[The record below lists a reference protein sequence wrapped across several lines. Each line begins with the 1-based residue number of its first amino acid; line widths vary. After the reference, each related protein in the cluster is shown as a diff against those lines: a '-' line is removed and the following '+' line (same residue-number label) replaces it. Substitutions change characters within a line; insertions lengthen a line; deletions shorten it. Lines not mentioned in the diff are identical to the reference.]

1 METRYANIER
11 QLLAIVFACQ
21 RFSTYLLGRSFVAES
36 DHKPLEMIAMKNL
49 VNAPPRLQRMLLELH
64 RYDVTI
70 KYQPG
75 KEMQLADALSH
86 CPARAS
92 QEIKL
97 DMRVDYIAFMK
108 PWIEKLK
115 DSTQRDPILAMVY
128 QLTQQGWPHQRRHVP
143 RLARRYWDFRDELST
158 DDGMLLKGPRLII
171 PGELQEEYLS
181 HLHKGHLSASKV
193 QENAKQ
199 HMYWTGIDADIE
211 DYTKRCQ
218 ECIKRSQVP
227 KEPLQP
233 HDIPEGPWRKLGIDY
248 FAFDGNSYVL
258 ICDYFSKFPFL
269 YRAKTSFWSLR
280 DRLIDLFSIEGY
292 PDEIVSD
299 NGPPFQSKEFAKFL
313 SSLGI
318 KHTTSSPGYP
328 HSNGFIE
335 QHIQTVKNM
344 LSKSSNTRSFQEV
357 LADLRTTRIGMGLP
371 SPAEILHGRN
381 LTTRAQAEIDIKA
394 IRSVLQER
402 QLKMMLDHDTSR
414 RAKKA
419 RLLVVGERCHIL
431 GPGNQWID
439 TFITGITDSG
449 RSYETQVEAMG
460 KQLTRN
466 RSHIRP
472 RSPDIPH
479 MHASFLQRK
488 AVPSATSDGN
498 APSERE
504 NSVISANRK
513 GSIKQTNTSQV
524 LVSETVPDR
533 RVQPSRRAKMTRF
546 GDNPVT
552 STVPIPPRRQPG
564 RDTSTR
570 NRREFKLNV
579 TDPDLLIPIKQ
590 TWVITTRHSDL
601 REPQPSFSDSQPA
614 SSQPVSET
622 TTSESSVSL
631 PSSPSGSSSTESTS
645 TSGTDS
651 SSSETSSES
660 SSQPSSNALSPETS
674 SSASLHHPNCLRW
687 SALSIACLRA
697 QEIIK
702 AIP

>member
-1 METRYANIER
+1 
-11 QLLAIVFACQ
+11 
-21 RFSTYLLGRSFVAES
+21 
-36 DHKPLEMIAMKNL
+36 MKNL
-49 VNAPPRLQRMLLELH
+49 ANAPPCLQRMLLELQ

-70 KYQPG
+70 KYLPG
-75 KEMQLADALSH
+75 KEMQLADTLRR

-97 DMRVDYIAFMK
+97 DMRVDYITFMK
-108 PWIEKLK
+108 PWIERLK
-115 DSTQRDPILAMVY
+115 DSTQRDPILATVY

-143 RLARRYWDFRDELST
+143 HLARRSWDFRDELST

-181 HLHKGHLSASKV
+181 RLHEGNLSASKV

-218 ECIKRSQVP
+218 ECIKRSQVA

-248 FAFDGNSYVL
+248 FTFNGNSYVL
-258 ICDYFSKFPFL
+258 ICDYFSKFSFL
-269 YRAKTSFWSLR
+269 YRVKTSFWSLR

-292 PDEIVSD
+292 PDEMVSD
-299 NGPPFQSKEFAKFL
+299 NRPPFQSKEFAKFL
-313 SSLGI
+313 SGLGI

-335 QHIQTVKNM
+335 RHIQTVRNM

-357 LADLRTTRIGMGLP
+357 LADLRTTRIGTGLP

-402 QLKMMLDHDTSR
+402 QLKMTLDHDSGR
-414 RAKKA
+414 RARKA
-419 RLLVVGERCHIL
+419 RPLVVGERCHVL

-439 TFITGITDSG
+439 TFVTGITDSG
-449 RSYETQVEAMG
+449 RSYETQVEATG
-460 KQLTRN
+460 RQLTRN
-466 RSHIRP
+466 HSHIRP

-479 MHASFLQRK
+479 MHASFLQHNT
-488 AVPSATSDGN
+488 VPSATSDGN
-498 APSERE
+498 ALSERE
-504 NSVISANRK
+504 NSVISGRQQLANRQKTVISANRK

-546 GDNPVT
+546 GDKHVT
-552 STVPIPPRRQPG
+552 STVSLAPRRQPG
-564 RDTSTR
+564 CDTSTR
-570 NRREFKLNV
+570 NRREVKLNV
-579 TDPDLLIPIKQ
+579 TDPDMLIPIKQ
-590 TWVITTRHSDL
+590 TRVTSRHSDL
-601 REPQPSFSDSQPA
+601 REPQPSSSDSQPA

-660 SSQPSSNALSPETS
+660 SSQPSLNALSPETS
-674 SSASLHHPNCLRW
+674 SSASTSRSTSPELLEIGV
-687 SALSIACLRA
+687 LSTACLQA
-697 QEIIK
+697 QEIAK
-702 AIP
+702 AIQ